1 MKIYELLIEAAYDGM
16 ITAIKTQLPDQ
27 IQYIDQNIQWAKQ
40 YLKKQDRIVWYLK
53 ILKAFLLDQLTPQ
66 ILGTYKFESM
76 EKLQQVILHFYGF
89 NDPKIEQ
96 YQYQSQSIGQVILDL
111 HALEN
116 IWKQKQETNRGVK
129 QQPGDYELFKFNDG
143 TAWWFVNRAYCPDEG
158 RSGQHCGNV
167 VGRHKTNQRILSLRN
182 SADQVILT
190 FILEP
195 DGTLGE
201 MKAKGN
207 QKPQEEFHPQI
218 MKLLM
223 WDKIKGIS
231 GQGYLPDA
239 NFSIFDLNDNNLN
252 YIEKN
257 KPQLIQDQI
266 EITPIEILKSP
277 DWIKQKY
284 GKSANIPQELIFN
297 PSLETWVKVTDKN
310 PKLVIYAPHDMPD
323 FKEKLLR
330 MAADR
335 NSGADFFLKCPKSIT
350 KNNEL
355 VKDILNVNGRLIAG
369 IPPTNKNYN
378 ELCKIAVSQYF
389 DALDYVP
396 EELRTPEL
404 CKIAVSQTGRA
415 LDFVPGKL
423 HTPELYKFAV
433 SNNGDALGY
442 VPEELHTPELYKI
455 AVSQDGL
462 ALKYVPRELRTPELC
477 KIAVSQDSS
486 ALDYVPQ
493 ELHTPELYKIA
504 VSQNGKILD
513 DVPKELR
520 TPELCKIAVSNNGWT
535 LQHVPYELRTPELC
549 KIAVSQNGGRLD
561 FVPVKLRTP
570 ELFKIAVS
578 QDGEILDVVPEELR
592 TPELCKIAV
601 SQDGGRLGSVP
612 GKLRTFELCKI
623 AVSNN
628 GLALQY
634 VPYEL
639 RTPEL
644 YKIAVSNNGYALA
657 ILPEELLTPDL
668 CKIAVSQDSRAL
680 QYVPRE
686 LRTPDLCKIAVSQNG
701 YALDFV
707 PKELRTPELI
717 KIANQN
723 R

>member
-1 MKIYELLIEAAYDGM
+1 MKIYELLTEAAYDGM

-27 IQYIDQNIQWAKQ
+27 IQYVDQNAQWAKQ

-53 ILKAFLLDQLTPQ
+53 ILKAFLLDQLTTQ

-76 EKLQQVILHFYGF
+76 EKLQQDILHFYGF

-96 YQYQSQSIGQVILDL
+96 YQYQSQSIGQVIQDL
-111 HALEN
+111 HNLEN

-167 VGRHKTNQRILSLRN
+167 VGRHETNQRILSLRN

-195 DGTLGE
+195 NGTLGE

-207 QKPQEEFHPQI
+207 QKPQETFHPQI

-266 EITPIEILKSP
+266 KTTPIEILKSP

-310 PKLVIYAPHDMPD
+310 PNLVIYAPHDMPD

-330 MAADR
+330 MAKESDQE
-335 NSGADFFLKCPKSIT
+335 FFLKCPKSIT

-378 ELCKIAVSQYF
+378 ELCKIAVSQNSS
-389 DALDYVP
+389 ALDYVP

-404 CKIAVSQTGRA
+404 
-415 LDFVPGKL
+415 
-423 HTPELYKFAV
+423 
-433 SNNGDALGY
+433 
-442 VPEELHTPELYKI
+442 YKI
-455 AVSQDGL
+455 AVSQDSL
-462 ALKYVPRELRTPELC
+462 ALRL
-477 KIAVSQDSS
+477 I
-486 ALDYVPQ
+486 PQ
-493 ELHTPELYKIA
+493 
-504 VSQNGKILD
+504 
-513 DVPKELR
+513 
-520 TPELCKIAVSNNGWT
+520 
-535 LQHVPYELRTPELC
+535 ELRTPELC
-549 KIAVSQNGGRLD
+549 KIAVSQNGEALD
-561 FVPVKLRTP
+561 YVPYKLHTP
-570 ELFKIAVS
+570 ELCKIAVS
-578 QDGEILDVVPEELR
+578 NNGWALQYVPDL

-601 SQDGGRLGSVP
+601 SQD
-612 GKLRTFELCKI
+612 
-623 AVSNN
+623 
-628 GLALQY
+628 
-634 VPYEL
+634 
-639 RTPEL
+639 
-644 YKIAVSNNGYALA
+644 GYALA

-668 CKIAVSQDSRAL
+668 CKIAVSNNGRAL

-686 LRTPDLCKIAVSQNG
+686 LRTPELCKIAVSQNG
-701 YALDFV
+701 DALDFV

-723 R
+723 S